1 MEKTYKNMKIHIALV
16 GAQTLPA
23 YWGILEVNPDIVYF
37 IHSIKTKEQANQLSK
52 SINIESYL
60 IETNPIDFND
70 VKTKINKL
78 LLEENKNSTISIDI
92 TGGTK
97 IMSLAA
103 YGFINMCDRVFYID
117 QNNKIF
123 DFISLIKA
131 PIEKTINTEK
141 FFELNGYP
149 LKSFKHLGDYSED
162 EVKAFHKVRDLLS
175 FSPGEF
181 YQLVKPLSKHT
192 YEMNYKTKRG
202 SSYNYKKSEGVV
214 EIELKKWKKLIKRR
228 FEFKN
233 AHKYIINT
241 YWFELEIASI
251 FSKWDKA
258 VDILHN
264 VIVPYSSGAD
274 KNEIDL
280 VINTGQKLIFV
291 ECKTQVTDIKDI
303 DKFRNV
309 VKNYGGLGAKAL
321 LVTDSPIND
330 RVKEKCHDNG
340 ILSFSLAEAKKNTFL
355 NVSQSLFS
363 LLESELYYSN
373 PI

>member
-1 MEKTYKNMKIHIALV
+1 MKIHITLV
-16 GAQTLPA
+16 GAQTLPI
-23 YWGILEVNPDIVYF
+23 YWGTIETNPDIVYF
-37 IHSIKTKEQANQLSK
+37 IHSVKTKKQAEQLSK
-52 SINIESYL
+52 SINVENYL

-78 LLEENKNSTISIDI
+78 LKNHENSTISIDI

-97 IMSLAA
+97 IMSIAA
-103 YGFINMCDRVFYID
+103 FSFINLCNKVFYID
-117 QNNKIF
+117 QNNQIF
-123 DFISLIKA
+123 DFINLTKEPINKNIK
-131 PIEKTINTEK
+131 TEK

-149 LKSFKHLGDYSED
+149 LKSFKRLKDYTKD
-162 EVKAFHKVRDLLS
+162 EAEAYHKVRELIS
-175 FSPGEF
+175 FSTGEF
-181 YQLVKPLSKHT
+181 YQLVKILSKHPDKK
-192 YEMNYKTKRG
+192 NCKTKRG
-202 SSYNYKKSEGVV
+202 SSYVYDKARGNV
-214 EIELKKWKKLIKRR
+214 EIELKKWNESLKIN

-241 YWFELEIASI
+241 YWFEFEIANI
-251 FSKWDKA
+251 FSKWDKS

-309 VKNYGGLGAKAL
+309 VKNYGGLSAKAL
-321 LVTDSPIND
+321 LVTDSTIND
-330 RVKEKCHDNG
+330 RVKEKCRDNG
-340 ILSFSLAEAKKNTFL
+340 ILSFSLAEAKKITFL
-355 NVSQSLFS
+355 DVSQKLFS
-363 LLESELYYSN
+363 LLESELYFSN